1 MYRRQSEIHITLLN
15 LDAIISGEVTVA
27 SGIQLGTQN
36 QVTIKKKKTN
46 LRFHREE
53 HVSTWQFKSIW
64 SLAEIARKSK
74 VSELPTQTLT
84 GMIDLPCEGRA
95 LELHP
100 APLYITC

>member
-1 MYRRQSEIHITLLN
+1 M
-15 LDAIISGEVTVA
+15 
-27 SGIQLGTQN
+27 
-36 QVTIKKKKTN
+36 
-46 LRFHREE
+46 
-53 HVSTWQFKSIW
+53 STWQFKSIW